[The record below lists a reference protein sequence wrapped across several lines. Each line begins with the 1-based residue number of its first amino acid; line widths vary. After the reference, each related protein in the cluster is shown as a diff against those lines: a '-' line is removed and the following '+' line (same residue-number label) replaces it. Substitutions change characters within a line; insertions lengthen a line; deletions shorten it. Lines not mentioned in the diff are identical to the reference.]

1 MPQTSPLFDRQHLPS
16 LPRLLLRG
24 LFQAPFSL
32 QRLVLEQTLQRVF
45 KEALRDGDLD
55 FLKGQ
60 HLKIHIIDMDCIWY
74 FSHLWGRIVVSRKAH
89 ESVAISGHLKEFVQ
103 LATRCVDPDTLFFQR
118 RLVIEGSTE
127 MGLQIKNL
135 LDSLDIEE
143 LPLPLRK
150 GIEIASRFVR

>member
-1 MPQTSPLFDRQHLPS
+1 MPQTSPLPDRQHFPS
-16 LPRLLLRG
+16 LPRLLLWG
-24 LFQAPFSL
+24 LFQAPFPL
-32 QRLVLEQTLQRVF
+32 QRLALEQTLQHVF
-45 KEALRDGDLD
+45 KEALQDGDLD

-60 HLKIHIIDMDCIWY
+60 HLKIHIIDMDCRY
-74 FSHLWGRIVVSRKAH
+74 FSNLRGRIIVSRKAH
-89 ESVAISGHLKEFVQ
+89 ESVAISGHLREFVQ
-103 LATRCVDPDTLFFQR
+103 LASRCVDPDTLFFQR